1 MIKSKN
7 ENVQNFLYGIM
18 MIDAEKY
25 NCLKAIRDIVFNI
38 YPNTNERMMY
48 GGILFSLDSE
58 DFSGLFV
65 RQKHISFE
73 FSRGFL
79 MKDPNKFLEGSGKF
93 RRHLKIRT
101 IEDIKNKQIEFFVK
115 QAL

>member
-1 MIKSKN
+1 M
-7 ENVQNFLYGIM
+7 
-18 MIDAEKY
+18 
-25 NCLKAIRDIVFNI
+25 C
-38 YPNTNERMMY
+38 

-73 FSRGFL
+73 FSKGFL
-79 MKDPNKFLEGSGKF
+79 MKYFNKFLEGSGKF

-101 IEDIKNKQIEFFVK
+101 KEDIKNKKIEFFVK

>member
-1 MIKSKN
+1 MINSKN
-7 ENVQNFLYGIM
+7 EKVQDFLDGIM
-18 MIDAEKY
+18 MIDADKY
-25 NCLKAIRDIVFNI
+25 NYLIEMRDIVFNI
-38 YPNTNERMMY
+38 YPKTNERMMY

-73 FSRGFL
+73 FGKGFL
-79 MKDPNKFLEGSGKF
+79 MKDPDKLLEGSGKF

-101 IEDIKNKQIEFFVK
+101 KEDIKIKKVEYFVR

>member
-7 ENVQNFLYGIM
+7 EKVQDFLDGIM
-18 MIDAEKY
+18 MIDVEKY
-25 NCLKAIRDIVFNI
+25 NYLIEMRDIVINI
-38 YPNTNERMMY
+38 YPKTNERMMY

-65 RQKHISFE
+65 RKKHISFE
-73 FSRGFL
+73 FSKGFL
-79 MKDPNKFLEGSGKF
+79 MKDPNKFLEGKGKF

-101 IEDIKNKQIEFFVK
+101 KEDIKNKKIEYFVK